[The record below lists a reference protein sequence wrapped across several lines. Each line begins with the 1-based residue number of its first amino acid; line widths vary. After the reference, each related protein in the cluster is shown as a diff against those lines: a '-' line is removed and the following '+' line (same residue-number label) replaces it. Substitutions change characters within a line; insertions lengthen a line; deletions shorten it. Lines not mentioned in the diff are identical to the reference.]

1 MYLDIDTWKTLP
13 EKQISSGLA
22 ETIKHGCLGDK
33 ELFEYL
39 EKNVEKVLE
48 CDGEACEYIAKK
60 NCEVKYK
67 VVMKDERESGLREV
81 LNLGHT
87 VGRAVETVS
96 DYRLY
101 HGEAVAIG
109 MVAQARLGE
118 KLGFISHENEQRVE
132 KLLERAKLPTK
143 IPDYIDRKALVKKLY
158 TDKKVR
164 DGKLRFVF
172 QKEIGEMLCFG
183 ENQYGKEISEEQIA
197 EIITEM

>member
-1 MYLDIDTWKTLP
+1 
-13 EKQISSGLA
+13 
-22 ETIKHGCLGDK
+22 
-33 ELFEYL
+33 
-39 EKNVEKVLE
+39 
-48 CDGEACEYIAKK
+48 
-60 NCEVKYK
+60 
-67 VVMKDERESGLREV
+67 MKDERESGLREV

-87 VGRAVETVS
+87 VGRAIETVS

-109 MVAQARLGE
+109 MVEQARLGE

-172 QKEIGEMLCFG
+172 QKEIGEMMCFG